1 MKITLKFFTDKI
13 LTLVILLFNSILYS
27 QISYSNIE
35 LNNSSFEN
43 ELISFVD
50 EIDTKHQKLFKQE
63 KVIIVSIKKNEIN
76 SDLDV
81 KVIYGL
87 ISNLSKQKNFRGV
100 LNFNYKGAIVM
111 LFSEES
117 CISNF
122 FNEIHPVKFSEKV
135 LVGGSKL
142 YTINGLEIKYVPST
156 FPSFDNSYVY
166 EFIGGI
172 YKFKSKK

>member
-1 MKITLKFFTDKI
+1 MKITLKLITGKI
-13 LTLVILLFNSILYS
+13 LTLNILLFSSILYS

-35 LNNSSFEN
+35 LNNSSFKN

-50 EIDTKHQKLFKQE
+50 EIDIKHQKLFKQE
-63 KVIIVSIKKNEIN
+63 KVIIVSIKKNKIN
-76 SDLDV
+76 SFLDI

-87 ISNLSKQKNFRGV
+87 ISNLSKQKNFRGL
-100 LNFNYKGAIVM
+100 LNINYKGATVM

-122 FNEIHPVKFSEKV
+122 FNEIYPVKFSEKV

-156 FPSFDNSYVY
+156 FPSFDNSYIY
-166 EFIGGI
+166 EFIGGV
-172 YKFKSKK
+172 YKLKNKK